1 MEALRSCFRT
11 RGSGSGMR
19 LGIAVVYMVLPG
31 NEELINLHLRYI
43 ERCTRVPFTIYAAA
57 NRLPTDLR
65 DRLAAKPYVRVCSI
79 PTTDLRS
86 SLEHAYYLER
96 LIATAIKDDV
106 THVVTLHVDSF
117 PIRSGWATDL
127 AAKLSSGYSFAAI
140 VRDELRDP
148 KPMTACLFFPH
159 EFYVRYQPK
168 LLLPRET
175 MRSAA
180 RRKYV
185 RHLANPKESG
195 TGYGFLSCREGLQ
208 WFPLRRT
215 NLREDHYYFGS
226 IHGDLIFHLGAAASE
241 LRGFTGAREY
251 LWMRRVRGK
260 AVIVLPRVIRKFLK
274 GLIPQRLLHPESPA
288 HRSAY
293 STVREALIADPESY
307 LQYLRTGRR

>member
-1 MEALRSCFRT
+1 
-11 RGSGSGMR
+11 MR
-19 LGIAVVYMVLPG
+19 LGIAVVYMMLPG
-31 NEELINLHLRYI
+31 DEELVDLHLCQI
-43 ERCTRVPFTIYAAA
+43 ERYTRVPFTLYAAA
-57 NRLPTDLR
+57 NRLPTDVR

-96 LIATAIKDDV
+96 LIATAIEDDA

-117 PIRSGWATDL
+117 PIRAAWATDL
-127 AAKLSSGYSFAAI
+127 AEALSDNYAFAAI

-148 KPMTACLFFPH
+148 KPMTACLFFPR

-168 LLLPRET
+168 LLFPRAA

-180 RRKYV
+180 GREYV

-195 TGYGFLSCREGLQ
+195 TGYGFLAFKEGLQ

-226 IHGDLIFHLGAAASE
+226 IHEDLIFHLGSAASE
-241 LRGFTGAREY
+241 SRGFPGAREH
-251 LWMRRVRGK
+251 LWMRGARQK
-260 AVIVLPRVIRKFLK
+260 ASDLLPRGIRKFLK
-274 GLIPQRLLHPESPA
+274 ALIPQRILFPESPA
-288 HRSAY
+288 HRRAY
-293 STVREALIADPESY
+293 STVREALIADPGGY
-307 LQYLRTGRR
+307 LQYLRTRRH